1 MTKRVIVLMLVG
13 REHHVTNI
21 FTNPLN
27 KYSFFKIKRN
37 LDFIQAK
44 DI

>member
-27 KYSFFKIKRN
+27 KYCFFQNKEKFR
-37 LDFIQAK
+37 LYSS
-44 DI
+44 